1 MATEN
6 YGSYGELGKS
16 QAVTPVSTDTVVIGV
31 GACAGGELNH
41 AYTITSVSDYN
52 SQLDGALGDGFNL
65 SDLVEAAFNI
75 AGINRIVLIPVSHS
89 NTFNSQEYMGDAG
102 LFTGVYAVEAYL
114 RDNPSVT
121 NLIVAPNVTDLEV
134 LSALNSICI
143 KADGHWQS
151 FLVYDLAINDNHY
164 NASGVSI
171 PNNIIA
177 DKSKS
182 LLSERARCVWGT
194 VQTTARNIISG
205 AAVQACRMAAS
216 DAVYGVPARCGG
228 NLPVNG
234 ISGPVYEQTT
244 ETTYTH
250 YGLIDISS
258 AGIKIETSVGVYVDW
273 NDNAVYSTAIPNCE
287 PIEIDGKVGIKSVG
301 SGHTG
306 YIPSVK
312 ETLTETVNISIPQ
325 VIGNQLSADGVCS
338 WINYGG
344 GNWCTWGDHTSAYE
358 NNTIADERG
367 RFDNTIRMQMMI
379 TNRFQ
384 LKYRFSI
391 DDPMDLGMR
400 NDIIDEELTYLNH
413 LVSRQALIGEPSVE
427 FRKIDNGID
436 NIQRGEFTFTIAT
449 TPTIPAKYLNA
460 KVIYTTSGLEVYT
473 TGENA

>member
-16 QAVTPVSTDTVVIGV
+16 QAVTPVSTDTVLIGV

-52 SQLDGALGDGFNL
+52 SQLDGALDDGFNL

-89 NTFNSQEYMGDAG
+89 NTFNSQEYMGDAD

-121 NLIVAPNVTDLEV
+121 NLIVAPNVTKLEV

-151 FLVYDLAINDNHY
+151 FLVYDLAISEVHC
-164 NASGVSI
+164 NASGVAI
-171 PNNIIA
+171 PNKIIA

-194 VQTTARNIISG
+194 VQTTAGNVISG

-228 NLPVNG
+228 NLPISIIGPAVIKETENVYKHFGLTDIPSNG
-234 ISGPVYEQTT
+234 M
-244 ETTYTH
+244 
-250 YGLIDISS
+250 
-258 AGIKIETSVGVYVDW
+258 KIQVEPDVYVDW
-273 NDNAVYSTAIPNCE
+273 NDNATYTTSVPNCE
-287 PIEIDGKVGIKSVG
+287 PIEIDGKVGIRSLAA
-301 SGHTG
+301 TYN
-306 YIPSVK
+306 YIPVVTEHLK
-312 ETLTETVNISIPQ
+312 ETVSISIPQ

-400 NDIIDEELTYLNH
+400 NDIIDEELTYLNQ

-427 FRKIDNGID
+427 FRAIDNGID

>member
-16 QAVTPVSTDTVVIGV
+16 QAVTPVSTDTVLIGV

-134 LSALNSICI
+134 LSALNTICI

-151 FLVYDLAINDNHY
+151 FLVYDLAVNENHY
-164 NASGVSI
+164 NASGVAI

-194 VQTTARNIISG
+194 VQTTAGNVISG

-228 NLPVNG
+228 NLP
-234 ISGPVYEQTT
+234 ISIIGPAVIKGT
-244 ETTYTH
+244 EH
-250 YGLIDISS
+250 L
-258 AGIKIETSVGVYVDW
+258 K
-273 NDNAVYSTAIPNCE
+273 
-287 PIEIDGKVGIKSVG
+287 
-301 SGHTG
+301 
-306 YIPSVK
+306 
-312 ETLTETVNISIPQ
+312 ETVNISIPQ
-325 VIGNQLSADGVCS
+325 AIGNQLSADGVCS

-400 NDIIDEELTYLNH
+400 NDIIDEELTYLNQ

-427 FRKIDNGID
+427 FRAIDNGID

>member
-16 QAVTPVSTDTVVIGV
+16 QAVTPVSTDTVLIGV

-134 LSALNSICI
+134 LSALNTICI

-151 FLVYDLAINDNHY
+151 FLVYDLAVNENHY
-164 NASGVSI
+164 NASGVAI
-171 PNNIIA
+171 PNNIID

-194 VQTTARNIISG
+194 VQTTAGNVISG

-228 NLPVNG
+228 NLP
-234 ISGPVYEQTT
+234 ISIIGPAVIKGT
-244 ETTYTH
+244 EH
-250 YGLIDISS
+250 L
-258 AGIKIETSVGVYVDW
+258 
-273 NDNAVYSTAIPNCE
+273 
-287 PIEIDGKVGIKSVG
+287 
-301 SGHTG
+301 
-306 YIPSVK
+306 K
-312 ETLTETVNISIPQ
+312 ETVSISIPQ
-325 VIGNQLSADGVCS
+325 AIGNQLSADGVCS

-400 NDIIDEELTYLNH
+400 NDIIDEELTYLNQ
-413 LVSRQALIGEPSVE
+413 LVSRQALIGDPSVE
-427 FRKIDNGID
+427 FRAIDNGID

>member
-6 YGSYGELGKS
+6 YGAYGELGKS
-16 QAVTPVSTDTVVIGV
+16 QAITPVSTDTVLIGV

-52 SQLDGALGDGFNL
+52 SQLDGALDDGFNL

-89 NTFNSQEYMGDAG
+89 NTFNSQEYMGDAD

-121 NLIVAPNVTDLEV
+121 NLIVAPNVTNLEV

-151 FLVYDLAINDNHY
+151 FLVYDLAISEVHC
-164 NASGVSI
+164 NASGVAI

-194 VQTTARNIISG
+194 VQTTAGNVISG

-228 NLPVNG
+228 NLPISIIGPAVIKETENVYKHFGLTDIPSNG
-234 ISGPVYEQTT
+234 M
-244 ETTYTH
+244 
-250 YGLIDISS
+250 
-258 AGIKIETSVGVYVDW
+258 KIQVEPDVYVDW
-273 NDNAVYSTAIPNCE
+273 NDNATYTTSVPNCE
-287 PIEIDGKVGIKSVG
+287 PIEIDGKVGIRSLAA
-301 SGHTG
+301 TYN
-306 YIPSVK
+306 YIPVVTEHLK
-312 ETLTETVNISIPQ
+312 ETVSISIPQ

-344 GNWCTWGDHTSAYE
+344 GNWCTWGDHTSAYK

-400 NDIIDEELTYLNH
+400 NDIIDEELTYLNQ

-427 FRKIDNGID
+427 FRAIDNGID

>member
-6 YGSYGELGKS
+6 YGAYGELGKS
-16 QAVTPVSTDTVVIGV
+16 QAVTPVSTDTVLIGV

-121 NLIVAPNVTDLEV
+121 NLIVAPNVTNLEV

-151 FLVYDLAINDNHY
+151 FLVYDLAISEVHY
-164 NASGVSI
+164 NASGVAI

-194 VQTTARNIISG
+194 VQTTAGNVISG

-228 NLPVNG
+228 NLP
-234 ISGPVYEQTT
+234 ISIIGP
-244 ETTYTH
+244 
-250 YGLIDISS
+250 
-258 AGIKIETSVGVYVDW
+258 
-273 NDNAVYSTAIPNCE
+273 AVI
-287 PIEIDGKVGIKSVG
+287 
-301 SGHTG
+301 
-306 YIPSVK
+306 K
-312 ETLTETVNISIPQ
+312 ETEHLKETVSISIPQ

-400 NDIIDEELTYLNH
+400 NDIIDEELTYLNQ

-427 FRKIDNGID
+427 FRAIDNGID

>member
-16 QAVTPVSTDTVVIGV
+16 QAVTPVSTDTVLIGV

-52 SQLDGALGDGFNL
+52 SQLDGSLGDGFNL

-121 NLIVAPNVTDLEV
+121 NLIVAPNVTKLEV

-151 FLVYDLAINDNHY
+151 FLVYDLAISEVHY
-164 NASGVSI
+164 NASGVAI

-177 DKSKS
+177 DKLKS

-194 VQTTARNIISG
+194 VQTTAGNVISG

-228 NLPVNG
+228 NLPISIIGPAVIKETENVYKHFGLTDIPSNG
-234 ISGPVYEQTT
+234 M
-244 ETTYTH
+244 
-250 YGLIDISS
+250 
-258 AGIKIETSVGVYVDW
+258 KIQVEPDVYVDW
-273 NDNAVYSTAIPNCE
+273 NDNATYTTSVPNCE
-287 PIEIDGKVGIKSVG
+287 PIEIDGKVGIRSLAA
-301 SGHTG
+301 TYN
-306 YIPSVK
+306 YIPVVTEHLK
-312 ETLTETVNISIPQ
+312 ETVSISIPQ

-400 NDIIDEELTYLNH
+400 NDIIDEELTYLNQ

-427 FRKIDNGID
+427 FRAIDNGID

>member
-6 YGSYGELGKS
+6 YGAYGELGKS
-16 QAVTPVSTDTVVIGV
+16 QAVTPVSTDTVLIGV

-52 SQLDGALGDGFNL
+52 SQLDGALDDGFNL

-89 NTFNSQEYMGDAG
+89 NTFNSQEYMGDAD

-121 NLIVAPNVTDLEV
+121 NLIVAPNVTKLEV

-151 FLVYDLAINDNHY
+151 FLVYDLAISEVHC
-164 NASGVSI
+164 NASGVAI
-171 PNNIIA
+171 PNKIIA

-194 VQTTARNIISG
+194 VQTTAGNVISG

-228 NLPVNG
+228 NLPISIIGPAVIKETENVYKHFGLTDIPSNG
-234 ISGPVYEQTT
+234 M
-244 ETTYTH
+244 
-250 YGLIDISS
+250 
-258 AGIKIETSVGVYVDW
+258 KIQVEPDVYVDW
-273 NDNAVYSTAIPNCE
+273 NDNATYTTSVPNCE
-287 PIEIDGKVGIKSVG
+287 PIEIDGKVGIRSLAA
-301 SGHTG
+301 TYN
-306 YIPSVK
+306 YIPVVTEHLK
-312 ETLTETVNISIPQ
+312 ETVSISIPQ

-400 NDIIDEELTYLNH
+400 NDIIDEELTYLNQ

-427 FRKIDNGID
+427 FRAIDNGID